1 MNYRNFL
8 KRVIYIS
15 HGVNSLVLS
24 SHFTFA
30 SSMKEPQVK
39 LRDIRGD
46 TLSNRSKEKKIA
58 SQRKYYSLRVFSY
71 LFLHKLWEKT
81 YRSSCSR
88 AWAGTN
94 RDRSLLADRPVR
106 ATFEKKG
113 KKKKKRERD
122 HCLSSHMP
130 VTEWSLTMT
139 QTSMAQSNT
148 RDDKN
153 HFSYDFARDDR
164 PIDTHD
170 RLGCFYGVLFCKR
183 AEEECRRAS

>member
-30 SSMKEPQVK
+30 SSMKEPQAK

-113 KKKKKRERD
+113 KKKKKKRKRS
-122 HCLSSHMP
+122 LSVVTHACHWMKSH
-130 VTEWSLTMT
+130 
-139 QTSMAQSNT
+139 
-148 RDDKN
+148 DDTN
-153 HFSYDFARDDR
+153 VNGTIQYS
-164 PIDTHD
+164 
-170 RLGCFYGVLFCKR
+170 
-183 AEEECRRAS
+183 RR